1 MKKTTYELLQ
11 WGLRL
16 EKEVRDF
23 EEYLSGGPLKEL
35 EGDILNTSTI
45 LKKLNVELKKKM
57 MKPEQ

>member
-23 EEYLSGGPLKEL
+23 EEEGNFDIYQSQDLKLKAAKTLEISNQQLKERL
-35 EGDILNTSTI
+35 
-45 LKKLNVELKKKM
+45 